1 MAWEIEEIT
10 INQEN
15 NDNTSP
21 QWEIEDV
28 NPMTQSVMDDRDQK
42 VYNVPVSMDGID
54 ATYAIDTQHRGADA
68 SNYFGK
74 VEIVDKAAQSY
85 LDNLKNSANPI
96 LALAGKVAEPVSEA
110 GFAMQDAN
118 NPLRSIGRGALEPVD
133 LVEDWAYSNIAKR
146 KIKTEIESRQLKE
159 GKISWWD
166 VALRPDWLPNESVA
180 DELAAEMKKYRQ
192 GLKDI
197 QAERKNK
204 ILPQEQMNEA
214 DQVIEGMFGALS
226 QTGLSLG
233 SVFVSGNP
241 YAASALIAGM
251 YGQVKKEDVWEE
263 AISQGV
269 NPFAAEVMGDI
280 SSIYEAGIEF
290 AGDLVGAKFA
300 KVMPIR
306 NLASQT
312 MQKAAI
318 RLAQKAQAA
327 GADGVIK
334 SASKH
339 LDSIIA
345 GTLKGAAGEYGE
357 EVLQNFGGDLL
368 TNIYGLTQIDLG
380 ESFENANI
388 AGLYAA
394 FAGGVA
400 GGGGTALHNRLA
412 KKVNNKLIDTIKQ
425 TNPEIKEEEAQII
438 ADGLQE
444 VFYQEDAPEYAKEL
458 NKLNSKQIA
467 LMKEDKG
474 LSEKN
479 FAAETR
485 KMLKEKY
492 DMTDEQI
499 DQTIKIGVN
508 MIDMRNQYSKAYNY
522 MREELELAGRT
533 PQLAD
538 SEARIFAARMS
549 AFARAEGL
557 NLDDLLKERGV
568 KVAQM
573 KFADFMN
580 GKRGKDSKS
589 EMISLEDL
597 QDLRNLK
604 NTKQN
609 SKERTSLLAF
619 IKSKGGM
626 RDSGGELKNMD
637 AHKSYIG
644 VINKNSKLGMDDMA
658 LAAWEAGYFEGQE
671 RPDINELLAAVK
683 DELMGNPRYSS
694 KDGYEKGQNREQE
707 LRELG
712 KELEKIGVDYMNDS
726 LAEVNRKMREA
737 MDEADRMRTQAS
749 ESEEYNSLNEDQ
761 QEQYA
766 ILRDRGATHREA
778 MEAVRPSEEMP
789 WFQESLDI
797 AKKNQR
803 LDDIYPAYEGE
814 TININGKERTVYNSN
829 GDRIA
834 KSKEALENFYRWFG
848 DSKVVDEQGRPL
860 VVYHGGGKFDTFKY
874 SYDGTYYFTTN
885 KEYAERYANDYI
897 DERGKKGLGELKSV
911 YLKIENPAPQDVID
925 RDTLDQVIAQG
936 YDGHIFDDVLSEN
949 DDKIIRVFEPN
960 QIKSTS
966 NRGTY
971 SLDEDNIYYQFA
983 GEKAQTAALDEL
995 DRAKQLEADGVDNE
1009 EIRQQTGWF
1018 KGVDGKW
1025 RFEISDEDADFNKG
1039 YNVEEWRKNG
1049 TVFTGLNF
1057 KLETILKHDKLFDA
1071 YPFLRKVQVVY
1082 TNRLPDGVL
1091 GNYDDRHIDLAAD
1104 MDAKKTLSVLMHE
1117 IQHAIQEYEGFASG
1131 GNYNTVSEQVNYYKD
1146 LIRRYNT
1153 SSEVVELENNI
1164 DKNEMLNDVINVLE
1178 VSEKPEK
1185 IIKTGWYQERV
1196 FGTPKGKY
1204 RKEFIENKARVFFDD
1219 IRYKYESQGNVSLD
1233 EYLDM
1238 IQNGNLI
1245 EIKKKQKS
1253 VSAKIKRLYKKAF
1266 PKEYT
1271 QAQEWIDKYDD
1282 ESISKVELYRRLY
1295 GEIEARNTQARMDMS
1310 DEERRAESPE
1320 STQDIKNADAIVIF
1334 GDGTAMAYEPE
1345 TYYQS
1350 AFAGSRVDYDRPS
1363 LEAIGSGEGNQA
1375 HGWGLYY
1382 ALDRDVAEGYRTQ
1395 FVYGT
1400 RDSWKRGLA
1409 DFLVTKLYRENEVF
1423 IDYDDALNI
1432 LNGKQ
1437 QEVAE
1442 IYKSDAKRANVILG
1456 IDVSSIEDEYTK
1468 NQKSKGHDI
1477 GQTHEVDI
1485 PENPYLLDEQKT
1497 FAEQSD
1503 FVKEKMVDL
1512 MLNETLKETNA
1523 SKEKRNEVAKAME
1536 KWTGGH
1542 FYQHFAVDL
1551 KSDKAASQLLEKYGI
1566 KGITYD
1572 GRQDGR
1578 CFVIFNPDDVKVIQ
1592 KFYQGNQS
1600 QTGRGGTAR
1609 GAYSNNIIYLFEH
1622 ADASTVIHELGHYFL
1637 DDLQK
1642 YGKSEKSQ
1650 QQLQAIYNYLGAKDG
1665 VITNEMHEYFADS
1678 FEVYLKEGKAPNSL
1692 LRGVFIK
1699 FKNWL
1704 RRIFSEVKRL
1714 EGVKLTD
1721 EMRKTFDEML
1731 GGKSLDFAMQTAS
1744 ENMQLN
1750 AKSGYIPP
1758 SVADFAIEL
1767 IHNGK
1772 MSRAQMDDI
1781 LERLKTGDLAR
1792 ADVYKE
1798 LKAIEAKDEQHG
1810 EQLDPFD
1817 KVKYKEALLKD
1828 NINKG
1833 KVLDKIETL
1842 MKWAQPRD
1850 INGRTVGR
1858 FLNKKMN
1865 DFFIEAN
1872 RLMNLEKDEAKANIA
1887 ENKGTITAILESREL
1902 PNEKYSVLGMN
1913 FDKEADRPELLNA
1926 LAIENRLLGVA
1937 AKNISLD
1944 NAIKLY
1950 NDLQDSYN
1958 EGRLT
1963 ANVTGDLKRARKMKM
1978 REATIRVLLGDG
1990 KVNPKAEKSR
2000 VKQFLNRLGTSQ
2012 MSWGGLMDILSMND
2026 ASRSGQSE
2034 LSQMMDVFQEEQ
2046 NNAQWVADDGE
2057 KFCKFFEAKLQGANN
2072 GTISVSKY
2080 INNELDKKTKL
2091 QWGKYSRTFTKDE
2104 LIDIY
2109 MKSKDMETK
2118 EIMLHDEINGFDQG
2132 FLDLVNQNLNA
2143 DDRAF
2148 ADALFEFYNDNWAKI
2163 NAFYEEKYGVT
2174 MPKNNYYSPRTMLR
2188 EGISVSDGSP
2198 AFASSGFTKK
2208 RTAGK
2213 GASIDIQGAFRVWNN
2228 YVTNTNRWLAW
2239 SDKLMDINS
2248 VFGTRE
2254 IKNIIANQWGDNMNS
2269 RIRGEIERMAGAKG
2283 DKFSAAFSSKLM
2295 TKIRGNYAKSV
2306 LALKPALMIKQL
2318 TSFPAYWN
2326 EMSAMDF
2333 AAGLADFFKHPKE
2346 AIEILGNTTLM
2357 KTRGTDIIRDF
2368 AEISKMD
2375 ILKGKKGIKW
2385 SDAMMLNIKLG
2396 DRGAIYMGGWALYKS
2411 ELKKNLA
2418 QGMSEEDA
2426 KAKALERFERVT
2438 DETQQ
2443 SGRLSQQS
2451 YWQSNPALRMFTMFQ
2466 SSQNQYLRK
2475 EIGAVRGALTGRM
2488 DKAQAAKTLFI
2499 FHVLLPCLFQFAS
2512 DGFDWDKEAQLR
2524 AAVLGSLNGVFV
2536 LNSLL
2541 TKIYDRTINQWL
2553 FDKKPQYGSDRL
2565 GVREI
2570 VPFWASIEDL
2580 EKQFEKLADD
2590 DIDLTDMADAFEMF
2604 SKIAKP
2610 AGELAGLPLKYPLD
2624 VIKNFGNYAEED
2636 KYRKEL
2642 LLYLGWSPYALR
2654 ENDNKIELLD
2664 F

>member
-1 MAWEIEEIT
+1 MAWEIEETT
-10 INQEN
+10 INQGN

-85 LDNLKNSANPI
+85 FDNIKNSANPI

-110 GFAMQDAN
+110 AFAMQDAN
-118 NPLRSIGRGALEPVD
+118 NPLRSIVRGALEPVD

-180 DELAAEMKKYRQ
+180 DELAAEMKKFRQ
-192 GLKDI
+192 GLRDI
-197 QAERKNK
+197 QNERKNK

-269 NPFAAEVMGDI
+269 NPFAAEVMGNI
-280 SSIYEAGIEF
+280 SAIYEAGIEF

-318 RLAQKAQAA
+318 RLAQKAQSA

-368 TNIYGLTQIDLG
+368 TNIYGLTQIDMG

-400 GGGGTALHNRLA
+400 GGGGTAVHNRLA
-412 KKVNNKLIDTIKQ
+412 KKVNNKLINTIKQ

-619 IKSKGGM
+619 IKRKGGM

-683 DELMGNPRYSS
+683 DELMGKPRYSS

-726 LAEVNRKMREA
+726 FAEINRKMREA
-737 MDEADRMRTQAS
+737 MDEADRMRAQAS

-778 MEAVRPSEEMP
+778 MEAIRPSENIP

-797 AKKNQR
+797 AKENQR

-814 TININGKERTVYNSN
+814 TITINGKERTVYNSN

-848 DSKVVDEQGRPL
+848 DSKVVDGQGRPL
-860 VVYHGGGKFDTFKY
+860 VVYHGTDEIFSIFDKGKT
-874 SYDGTYYFTTN
+874 
-885 KEYAERYANDYI
+885 
-897 DERGKKGLGELKSV
+897 KKGKGFWFADNQQYAQEHGKNLMSV
-911 YLKIENPAPQDVID
+911 YLKSDNLFDADIQEEDIAKYSDNPENLLNDRETQDKLIKD
-925 RDTLDQVIAQG
+925 G
-936 YDGHIFDDVLSEN
+936 YDGIAFSNNNGKTV
-949 DDKIIRVFEPN
+949 IVFNPN

-971 SLDEDNIYYQFA
+971 TLDEENIRWQPSAVVDRIKNLFRPTRIEKNNYIADLRDAEQSSGNEKKIIRLGKLPAVYEAIGIPAANLNTSKKVIIKDTIEKHDVPMSAVEDLPELVADPLMVFKALPDSTDPNAYVAVLDAKDKNGLQMIAAISPTNKEGGYHFITSFYGKTALQNMVNKANKLGNIKYIKEKSQASA
-983 GEKAQTAALDEL
+983 GEIQSFPITL
-995 DRAKQLEADGVDNE
+995 
-1009 EIRQQTGWF
+1009 TG
-1018 KGVDGKW
+1018 
-1025 RFEISDEDADFNKG
+1025 SMN
-1039 YNVEEWRKNG
+1039 
-1049 TVFTGLNF
+1049 
-1057 KLETILKHDKLFDA
+1057 
-1071 YPFLRKVQVVY
+1071 
-1082 TNRLPDGVL
+1082 
-1091 GNYDDRHIDLAAD
+1091 
-1104 MDAKKTLSVLMHE
+1104 
-1117 IQHAIQEYEGFASG
+1117 
-1131 GNYNTVSEQVNYYKD
+1131 
-1146 LIRRYNT
+1146 
-1153 SSEVVELENNI
+1153 NNI
-1164 DKNEMLNDVINVLE
+1164 L
-1178 VSEKPEK
+1178 
-1185 IIKTGWYQERV
+1185 
-1196 FGTPKGKY
+1196 
-1204 RKEFIENKARVFFDD
+1204 
-1219 IRYKYESQGNVSLD
+1219 
-1233 EYLDM
+1233 
-1238 IQNGNLI
+1238 
-1245 EIKKKQKS
+1245 QKS
-1253 VSAKIKRLYKKAF
+1253 DLVNR
-1266 PKEYT
+1266 E
-1271 QAQEWIDKYDD
+1271 
-1282 ESISKVELYRRLY
+1282 KVLL
-1295 GEIEARNTQARMDMS
+1295 
-1310 DEERRAESPE
+1310 
-1320 STQDIKNADAIVIF
+1320 
-1334 GDGTAMAYEPE
+1334 
-1345 TYYQS
+1345 QS
-1350 AFAGSRVDYDRPS
+1350 AFAGSGVDYDRPA
-1363 LEAIGSGEGNQA
+1363 LEAIGSGEGAQV

-1382 ALDRDVAEGYRTQ
+1382 ALNKDVAEKYRKAFIRRNRETV
-1395 FVYGT
+1395 FP
-1400 RDSWKRGLA
+1400 DSSEELA
-1409 DFLVTKLYRENEVF
+1409 ITTYLKNNKDKGAAIKEL
-1423 IDYDDALNI
+1423 
-1432 LNGKQ
+1432 Q
-1437 QEVAE
+1437 Q
-1442 IYKSDAKRANVILG
+1442 
-1456 IDVSSIEDEYTK
+1456 IEKDEYKKFGTK
-1468 NQKSKGHDI
+1468 DENVLAYVNASQAQDYLRYANESTLEKGVLEIENSDS
-1477 GQTHEVDI
+1477 GQVHEVDI

-1512 MLNETLKETNA
+1512 MLNETLKENNA

-1551 KSDKAASQLLEKYGI
+1551 KSDKLASQLLEKYGI

-1767 IHNGK
+1767 ISNGK

-1858 FLNKKMN
+1858 FPNKKMN

-1872 RLMNLEKDEAKANIA
+1872 RLMNLEKDEAKQRIA

-1902 PNEKYSVLGMN
+1902 PNEKYSVLGMTFN
-1913 FDKEADRPELLNA
+1913 HESDRPELLNA

-2132 FLDLVNQNLNA
+2132 FLDLVNQNLTA

-2174 MPKNNYYSPRTMLR
+2174 MPKNDYYSPRTMLR

-2213 GASIDIQGAFRVWNN
+2213 GASIDIQGAFKVWNN

-2385 SDAMMLNIKLG
+2385 SDAMMLNIRLG
-2396 DRGAIYMGGWALYKS
+2396 DRGAIYLGGWALYKS

-2418 QGMSEEDA
+2418 QGMSEEEA

-2541 TKIYDRTINQWL
+2541 TKIYDHTINQWI
-2553 FDKKPQYGSDRL
+2553 FDEKPQYGSGRL

-2570 VPFWASIEDL
+2570 VPFWASVEDL
-2580 EKQFEKLADD
+2580 AKQFEKLANDD
-2590 DIDLTDMADAFEMF
+2590 VDLLDVARAFVDFDEF
-2604 SKIAKP
+2604 REGEGGKALSKITKA
-2610 AGELAGLPLKYPLD
+2610 AGEISGLPLKYPLD
-2624 VIKNFGNYAEED
+2624 VIKNFGNYAED
-2636 KYRKEL
+2636 GKYRKEL